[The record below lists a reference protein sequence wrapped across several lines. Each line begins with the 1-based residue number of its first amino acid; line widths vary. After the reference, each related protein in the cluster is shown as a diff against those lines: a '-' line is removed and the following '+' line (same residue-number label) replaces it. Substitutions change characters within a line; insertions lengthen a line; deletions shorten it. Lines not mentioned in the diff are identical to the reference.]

1 MLKSISLRELIRKLR
16 MSDFSGPYSGG
27 RHLFMIRGTL
37 KLRVPNPHKGE
48 ISKGLLAE
56 ILRQAGISK
65 DEWNST
71 S

>member
-1 MLKSISLRELIRKLR
+1 